1 MKRYKVLVLTDHS
14 GHSNQNSIYAI
25 LQGMLKH
32 EQCAQIDI
40 ASRGLEEN
48 RLFFENHQSD
58 ALHIVTLDSNFKY
71 SENGEVYARNLKK
84 ANVVDYNL
92 VFLRL
97 PRPLSDKF
105 LLWSESLFQ
114 NATIVNSAK
123 GILATSSKEFL
134 LNFPEVCPDIKLC
147 SSIADV
153 MEEVAKYPI
162 VLKPL
167 KEYGG
172 RGLLKI
178 NAQRID
184 DGQDIHDT
192 TTYLATIKNQIEND
206 HYLSMRFLKN
216 VKKGDKRILVADGQ
230 IMAAS
235 LRLPAEDS
243 WLCNVAQGGT
253 SIPSEVTPEEVKIIS
268 IIKSKLK
275 EQGIFMYG
283 VDTLE
288 DDEGKRVL
296 SEINTLSIGGWPQAE
311 AQTGLPIINNLINK
325 LFQYADRYE

>member
-1 MKRYKVLVLTDHS
+1 MKTYKVLVLTDHQ
-14 GHSNQNSIYAI
+14 GHSKENSIYAI
-25 LQGMLKH
+25 LTEMLQH
-32 EQCAQIDI
+32 EQCQQIDI
-40 ASRGLEEN
+40 ASRGLVEN
-48 RLFFENHQSD
+48 HLFFENHQSD
-58 ALHIVTLDSNFKY
+58 ALHVSTLDAEFKFTE
-71 SENGEVYARNLKK
+71 SGEAYLKNLKK
-84 ANVVDYNL
+84 ANVEDYNL

-97 PRPLSDKF
+97 PRPLSDES
-105 LLWSESLFQ
+105 LLWFETLFS

-123 GILATSSKEFL
+123 GILATSSKAFL
-134 LNFPEVCPDIKLC
+134 LNFPDVCPDIRLC
-147 SSIADV
+147 TSIADV
-153 MEEVAKYPI
+153 KEEVEKYPI

-178 NAQRID
+178 NKQQID
-184 DGQDIHDT
+184 DGEKIYDT
-192 TTYLATIKNQIEND
+192 NTYLASIADQLEKD

-216 VKKGDKRILVADGQ
+216 VKKGDKRILVVDGE
-230 IMAAS
+230 IMASS

-253 SIPSEVTPEEVKIIS
+253 SVPSEVTPDEVNIIAKI
-268 IIKSKLK
+268 KTTLK

-296 SEINTLSIGGWPQAE
+296 SEINTLSIGGWPQAQ
-311 AQTGLPIINNLINK
+311 AQTGLPIISKLINK
-325 LFQYADRYE
+325 LFQHADRY